1 MKNIKSS
8 SIFTSNNSIP
18 LIIFVFIFIGVG
30 MFFLIQKTTEKQ
42 QNKQDRQNSN
52 SDSNNDSSSGVN
64 LEQKIIKESRNIQNQ
79 MNNSNNNSSNNQG
92 NQGNAQFLD
101 NMSSPFSDEVGLF
114 IKKDETNSG
123 NGGNGGNGN
132 SNNKVNINKYATSQ
146 HYIPP
151 FGSGKETR
159 CMERQVK
166 RPNTTNDVSST
177 ANSLLVKNSSNA
189 SY

>member
-1 MKNIKSS
+1 MKSIKSS
-8 SIFTSNNSIP
+8 SIFTSIFTSNNSIP

-52 SDSNNDSSSGVN
+52 SDDDSSSGVN
-64 LEQKIIKESRNIQNQ
+64 LEQKIIKDSRNMPNQ
-79 MNNSNNNSSNNQG
+79 MNNNNTSSN

-123 NGGNGGNGN
+123 NGGNGN
-132 SNNKVNINKYATSQ
+132 SNGNKVNINKYATSQ

>member
-1 MKNIKSS
+1 MKSIKSS

-42 QNKQDRQNSN
+42 QNKQAQQKSN
-52 SDSNNDSSSGVN
+52 SDDDSSSGVN
-64 LEQKIIKESRNIQNQ
+64 LEQKIIKDSRNMPNQ
-79 MNNSNNNSSNNQG
+79 MNNNTSSN

-123 NGGNGGNGN
+123 NGGNGN
-132 SNNKVNINKYATSQ
+132 SNNNKVNINKYATSQ

>member
-1 MKNIKSS
+1 MKSIKSS

-42 QNKQDRQNSN
+42 QNKQARQNSN

-64 LEQKIIKESRNIQNQ
+64 LEQKIIKESRNMPNQ
-79 MNNSNNNSSNNQG
+79 MNNSNNNSSN

-123 NGGNGGNGN
+123 NGGNGN
-132 SNNKVNINKYATSQ
+132 SNNNKVNINKYATSQ

-177 ANSLLVKNSSNA
+177 ANSNLVKNSSSA

>member
-1 MKNIKSS
+1 MKSIKSS

-42 QNKQDRQNSN
+42 QNRQAQQNSN
-52 SDSNNDSSSGVN
+52 SDDDSSSSIN
-64 LEQKIIKESRNIQNQ
+64 LEQKIIKDSRNMSNQ
-79 MNNSNNNSSNNQG
+79 MNNNTSSN

-123 NGGNGGNGN
+123 NGGNGN
-132 SNNKVNINKYATSQ
+132 SNGNKVNINKYATSQ

-177 ANSLLVKNSSNA
+177 ANSNLVKNSSSA

>member
-1 MKNIKSS
+1 MKSIKSS

-42 QNKQDRQNSN
+42 QNKQARQNSN
-52 SDSNNDSSSGVN
+52 SDDDSSSGVN
-64 LEQKIIKESRNIQNQ
+64 LEQKIIKDSRNMPNQ
-79 MNNSNNNSSNNQG
+79 MNNNNNSSTNNQD
-92 NQGNAQFLD
+92 NAQFLD

-123 NGGNGGNGN
+123 NGGNGG
-132 SNNKVNINKYATSQ
+132 KVNINKYATSQ

>member
-52 SDSNNDSSSGVN
+52 SDEDSSSGVN
-64 LEQKIIKESRNIQNQ
+64 LEQKIIKDSRNMPNQ
-79 MNNSNNNSSNNQG
+79 MNNNTSSN

-114 IKKDETNSG
+114 IKKDDTNSG
-123 NGGNGGNGN
+123 NGGNGN
-132 SNNKVNINKYATSQ
+132 SNGNKVNINKYATSQ

-177 ANSLLVKNSSNA
+177 ANSNLVKNSSSA

>member
-52 SDSNNDSSSGVN
+52 SGDDSSSGVN
-64 LEQKIIKESRNIQNQ
+64 LEQKIIKDSRNMPNQ
-79 MNNSNNNSSNNQG
+79 MNNSNNSSSN

-114 IKKDETNSG
+114 IKKDETNSS
-123 NGGNGGNGN
+123 NGGNGN
-132 SNNKVNINKYATSQ
+132 SNNNKVNINKYATSQ

-151 FGSGKETR
+151 FDSGKETR

>member
-1 MKNIKSS
+1 MKSIKSS

-42 QNKQDRQNSN
+42 QNKQAQQKSN
-52 SDSNNDSSSGVN
+52 SDDDSSSGVN
-64 LEQKIIKESRNIQNQ
+64 LEQKIIKDSRNMPNQ
-79 MNNSNNNSSNNQG
+79 MNNNTSSN

-123 NGGNGGNGN
+123 NGGNGN
-132 SNNKVNINKYATSQ
+132 SNNNKVNINKYATSQ

-159 CMERQVK
+159 CMERQVQ

>member
-1 MKNIKSS
+1 
-8 SIFTSNNSIP
+8 

-42 QNKQDRQNSN
+42 QNRQAQQNSN
-52 SDSNNDSSSGVN
+52 SDDDSSSGVN
-64 LEQKIIKESRNIQNQ
+64 LEQKIIKDSRNMPNQ
-79 MNNSNNNSSNNQG
+79 MNNNNSSSNNQG
-92 NQGNAQFLD
+92 NTQFLD

-123 NGGNGGNGN
+123 NGGNGN
-132 SNNKVNINKYATSQ
+132 SNGNKVNINKYATSQ

>member
-1 MKNIKSS
+1 MKSIKSS

-52 SDSNNDSSSGVN
+52 SDDDSSSGVN
-64 LEQKIIKESRNIQNQ
+64 LEQKIIKDSRNMPNQ
-79 MNNSNNNSSNNQG
+79 MNNNNTSSN

-114 IKKDETNSG
+114 IKKDETNS
-123 NGGNGGNGN
+123 GNGGNGN

>member
-1 MKNIKSS
+1 MKSIKSS

-18 LIIFVFIFIGVG
+18 LIIFVFIFIGIG

-52 SDSNNDSSSGVN
+52 PDDDSSSGVN
-64 LEQKIIKESRNIQNQ
+64 LEQKIIKDSRNMPNQ
-79 MNNSNNNSSNNQG
+79 MNNNTSLNKHGNS
-92 NQGNAQFLD
+92 QFLD

-114 IKKDETNSG
+114 IKKDDTNSG
-123 NGGNGGNGN
+123 NGNGNGN
-132 SNNKVNINKYATSQ
+132 SNKVNINKYATSQ

-159 CMERQVK
+159 CMERQIK
-166 RPNTTNDVSST
+166 RPNTTNDVLST
-177 ANSLLVKNSSNA
+177 ANSNLVKNSSLA

>member
-18 LIIFVFIFIGVG
+18 LIIFVFIFIGIG

-52 SDSNNDSSSGVN
+52 PDDDSSSGVN
-64 LEQKIIKESRNIQNQ
+64 LEQKIIKDSRNMPNQ
-79 MNNSNNNSSNNQG
+79 MNNSNNSSSN

-114 IKKDETNSG
+114 IKKDETNSS
-123 NGGNGGNGN
+123 NGGNGN
-132 SNNKVNINKYATSQ
+132 SNNNKVNINKYATSQ

>member
-52 SDSNNDSSSGVN
+52 SGDDSSSGVN
-64 LEQKIIKESRNIQNQ
+64 LEQKIIKDSRNMPNQ
-79 MNNSNNNSSNNQG
+79 MNNNTSLNKHGNS
-92 NQGNAQFLD
+92 QFLD

-114 IKKDETNSG
+114 IKKDDTNSG
-123 NGGNGGNGN
+123 NGNGNGN
-132 SNNKVNINKYATSQ
+132 SNKVNINKYATSQ

-159 CMERQVK
+159 CMERQIK
-166 RPNTTNDVSST
+166 RPNTTNDVLST
-177 ANSLLVKNSSNA
+177 ANSNLVKNSSLA

>member
-1 MKNIKSS
+1 MKSIKSS

-52 SDSNNDSSSGVN
+52 SGDDSSSGVN
-64 LEQKIIKESRNIQNQ
+64 LEQKIIKDSRNMPNQ
-79 MNNSNNNSSNNQG
+79 MNNSNNSSSN

-114 IKKDETNSG
+114 IKKDETNSS
-123 NGGNGGNGN
+123 NGGNGN
-132 SNNKVNINKYATSQ
+132 SNNNKVNINKYATSQ

>member
-1 MKNIKSS
+1 MKSIKSS

-42 QNKQDRQNSN
+42 QNRQAQQNSN
-52 SDSNNDSSSGVN
+52 SDDDSSSGVN
-64 LEQKIIKESRNIQNQ
+64 LEQKIIKDSRNMPNQ
-79 MNNSNNNSSNNQG
+79 MNNNNNSSSN

-123 NGGNGGNGN
+123 NGGNGN
-132 SNNKVNINKYATSQ
+132 SNGNKVNINKYATSQ

>member
-1 MKNIKSS
+1 MKIIKSS

-52 SDSNNDSSSGVN
+52 SGDDSSSGVN
-64 LEQKIIKESRNIQNQ
+64 LEQKIIKDSRNMPNQ
-79 MNNSNNNSSNNQG
+79 MNNSNNSSSN

-114 IKKDETNSG
+114 IKKDETNSS
-123 NGGNGGNGN
+123 NGGNGN
-132 SNNKVNINKYATSQ
+132 SNNNKVNINKYATSQ

>member
-52 SDSNNDSSSGVN
+52 SGDDSSSGVN
-64 LEQKIIKESRNIQNQ
+64 LEQKIIKDSRNMPNQ
-79 MNNSNNNSSNNQG
+79 MNNSNNNNNNTSLNKHG
-92 NQGNAQFLD
+92 NTQFLD

-114 IKKDETNSG
+114 IKKDDTNSG
-123 NGGNGGNGN
+123 NGGNGN
-132 SNNKVNINKYATSQ
+132 SNSNKVNINKYATSQ

>member
-1 MKNIKSS
+1 MKSIKSS

-42 QNKQDRQNSN
+42 QNKQAQQKSN
-52 SDSNNDSSSGVN
+52 SDDDSSSGVN
-64 LEQKIIKESRNIQNQ
+64 LEQKIIKDSRNMPNQ
-79 MNNSNNNSSNNQG
+79 MNNNTSSN

-123 NGGNGGNGN
+123 NGGNGN
-132 SNNKVNINKYATSQ
+132 SNNNKVNINKYATSQ

-177 ANSLLVKNSSNA
+177 ANSLLVKNS
-189 SY
+189 

>member
-52 SDSNNDSSSGVN
+52 SDDDSSSGVN
-64 LEQKIIKESRNIQNQ
+64 LEQKIIKDSRNMPNQ
-79 MNNSNNNSSNNQG
+79 MNNNSSSN

-114 IKKDETNSG
+114 IKKDDTNSG
-123 NGGNGGNGN
+123 NGGNGN
-132 SNNKVNINKYATSQ
+132 SNGNKVNINKYATSQ

>member
-18 LIIFVFIFIGVG
+18 LIIFVFIFIGIG

-52 SDSNNDSSSGVN
+52 PDDDSSSGVN
-64 LEQKIIKESRNIQNQ
+64 LEQKIIKDSRNMPNQ
-79 MNNSNNNSSNNQG
+79 MNNNTSLNKHG
-92 NQGNAQFLD
+92 NTQFLD

-114 IKKDETNSG
+114 IKKDDTNSG
-123 NGGNGGNGN
+123 NGGNGN
-132 SNNKVNINKYATSQ
+132 SNNNKVNINKYATSQ

-166 RPNTTNDVSST
+166 RPNTTNDVLST
-177 ANSLLVKNSSNA
+177 ANSNLVKNSSNA

>member
-52 SDSNNDSSSGVN
+52 SDDDSSSGVN
-64 LEQKIIKESRNIQNQ
+64 LEQKIIKDSRNMPNQ
-79 MNNSNNNSSNNQG
+79 MNNNSSSNNQG
-92 NQGNAQFLD
+92 NARFLD
-101 NMSSPFSDEVGLF
+101 NISSPFSDEVGLF
-114 IKKDETNSG
+114 IKKDDTNSG
-123 NGGNGGNGN
+123 NGSNGN
-132 SNNKVNINKYATSQ
+132 SNGNKVNINKYATSQ

>member
-1 MKNIKSS
+1 MKSIKSS

-42 QNKQDRQNSN
+42 QNKQDRQKSN
-52 SDSNNDSSSGVN
+52 SNNDSSSGVN
-64 LEQKIIKESRNIQNQ
+64 LEQKIIKDSRNMPNQ
-79 MNNSNNNSSNNQG
+79 MNNNTSSNKH
-92 NQGNAQFLD
+92 GNAQFLD

-123 NGGNGGNGN
+123 NGGNGG
-132 SNNKVNINKYATSQ
+132 KVNINKYATSQ

>member
-1 MKNIKSS
+1 MKSIKSS

-42 QNKQDRQNSN
+42 HNPQAQQKSN
-52 SDSNNDSSSGVN
+52 SGDDESSSVN
-64 LEQKIIKESRNIQNQ
+64 LEQKIIKDSRNMPNQ
-79 MNNSNNNSSNNQG
+79 MNNNNNNTSLNKHG
-92 NQGNAQFLD
+92 NTQFLD

-114 IKKDETNSG
+114 IKKDDTNSG
-123 NGGNGGNGN
+123 NGGNGN
-132 SNNKVNINKYATSQ
+132 SNNNKVNINKYATSQ

-159 CMERQVK
+159 CMERQIK
-166 RPNTTNDVSST
+166 RPNTTNDVLST
-177 ANSLLVKNSSNA
+177 ANSNLVKNSSNA

>member
-1 MKNIKSS
+1 
-8 SIFTSNNSIP
+8 

-52 SDSNNDSSSGVN
+52 SDEDSSSGVN
-64 LEQKIIKESRNIQNQ
+64 LEQKIIKDSRNMPNQ
-79 MNNSNNNSSNNQG
+79 MNNNTSSN

-114 IKKDETNSG
+114 IKKDDTNSG
-123 NGGNGGNGN
+123 NGGNGN
-132 SNNKVNINKYATSQ
+132 SNGNKVNINKYATSQ

-177 ANSLLVKNSSNA
+177 ANSNLVKNSSSA

>member
-1 MKNIKSS
+1 MKSIKSS

-18 LIIFVFIFIGVG
+18 LIIFVFIFIGIG

-42 QNKQDRQNSN
+42 QNKQVQQNSN
-52 SDSNNDSSSGVN
+52 SNSDNESSSTVS
-64 LEQKIIKESRNIQNQ
+64 LEQKIIKDSRNMPNQ
-79 MNNSNNNSSNNQG
+79 NNNNTSSNNPG
-92 NQGNAQFLD
+92 NSQFLD

-114 IKKDETNSG
+114 IKRDDTNSG
-123 NGGNGGNGN
+123 NGNI
-132 SNNKVNINKYATSQ
+132 NKVNINKYATSQ

-159 CMERQVK
+159 CMERQIK
-166 RPNTTNDVSST
+166 RPNTTNDVLST
-177 ANSLLVKNSSNA
+177 ANSNLVKNSSLA

>member
-18 LIIFVFIFIGVG
+18 LIIFVFIFIGIG

-52 SDSNNDSSSGVN
+52 PDDDSSSGVN
-64 LEQKIIKESRNIQNQ
+64 LEQKIIKDSRNMPNQ
-79 MNNSNNNSSNNQG
+79 MNNNTSLNKHG
-92 NQGNAQFLD
+92 NTQFLD

-114 IKKDETNSG
+114 IKKDETNSS
-123 NGGNGGNGN
+123 NGGNGN
-132 SNNKVNINKYATSQ
+132 SNNNKVNINKYATSQ

-166 RPNTTNDVSST
+166 RPNTTNDVLST
-177 ANSLLVKNSSNA
+177 ANSNLVKNSSNA

>member
-1 MKNIKSS
+1 MKSIKSS

-18 LIIFVFIFIGVG
+18 LIIFVFIFIGIG

-52 SDSNNDSSSGVN
+52 SDDDSSSGVN
-64 LEQKIIKESRNIQNQ
+64 LEQKIIKDSRNMPNQ
-79 MNNSNNNSSNNQG
+79 MNNNSSSN

-123 NGGNGGNGN
+123 NGGNGN
-132 SNNKVNINKYATSQ
+132 SNGNKVNINKYATSQ

-177 ANSLLVKNSSNA
+177 ANSNLVKNSSSA

>member
-42 QNKQDRQNSN
+42 QNKQAQQKSN
-52 SDSNNDSSSGVN
+52 SDDDSSSGVN
-64 LEQKIIKESRNIQNQ
+64 LEQKIIKDSRNMPNQ
-79 MNNSNNNSSNNQG
+79 MNNNTSSN

-123 NGGNGGNGN
+123 NGGNGN
-132 SNNKVNINKYATSQ
+132 SNNNKVNINKYAT
-146 HYIPP
+146 PA
-151 FGSGKETR
+151 ET
-159 CMERQVK
+159 VF
-166 RPNTTNDVSST
+166 
-177 ANSLLVKNSSNA
+177 
-189 SY
+189 